1 MCPRASLV
9 VWFLPSSQYPF
20 PTGVTLGLSSFRDFS
35 ACVHKDHHNSRYIQ
49 LNRFPPPGKIFTFC
63 SPAFLGPSLLFS
75 PLGSLPLPT
84 TKTTPSIFLNFS
96 HTHTH
101 THTFRAISWFL
112 LDSEPRLISPANQTL
127 SRAWEGLSEEACHY
141 KTQLS
146 NQFTEALTTDTLEL
160 RAVEPASYQ
169 PSDQLFKYSALR
181 HWHIYTTICKMDNC
195 YMAQGAQL
203 SALWSPRG
211 IGRAGEA
218 LEGGDIWTHIADSLG
233 CTTETNI
240 TIYSN
245 YTPTI
250 IF

>member
-1 MCPRASLV
+1 MSTKITITPDISNSIDSLHLVRSSRFV
-9 VWFLPSSQYPF
+9 VL
-20 PTGVTLGLSSFRDFS
+20 LSW
-35 ACVHKDHHNSRYIQ
+35 VHH
-49 LNRFPPPGKIFTFC
+49 F
-63 SPAFLGPSLLFS
+63 
-75 PLGSLPLPT
+75 
-84 TKTTPSIFLNFS
+84 FS
-96 HTHTH
+96 HHLALFLSLQQRQLLASSWTLVTHTH

-127 SRAWEGLSEEACHY
+127 SRAWEGLSEESSHY